1 MRIDEM
7 IAADDLRTLAA
18 EFHER
23 FGMYLVLDDHLALTN
38 PRRIAAGLRELAGL
52 LQLAELEEQIDP
64 AAIDAPA
71 IPPGTA
77 QELRQI
83 EAMSKALR

>member
-7 IAADDLRTLAA
+7 ISADDLRALAA
-18 EFHER
+18 QFHER

-38 PRRIAAGLRELAGL
+38 PRRTAAGVRELAGL
-52 LQLAELEEQIDP
+52 LQLTDLEEQIDP
-64 AAIDAPA
+64 GAIDPPA

>member
-7 IAADDLRTLAA
+7 IAADDLRQLAA
-18 EFHER
+18 EFHDR
-23 FGMYLVLDDHLALTN
+23 FGMYLVLDDHVALTN
-38 PRRIAAGLRELAGL
+38 PRRTAAGLRELAAL
-52 LQLAELEEQIDP
+52 LQLSELEDQIDP
-64 AAIDAPA
+64 AAIDVPA

-83 EAMSKALR
+83 EALSKALR